1 MNVTIPTSYLAEQNF
16 RNVSEETDTNKLFY
30 DNEREKNFIGWE
42 QANLPLLFLQ
52 INPLLVLHSYDEL
65 S

>member
-16 RNVSEETDTNKLFY
+16 RHVSEETDTNKLFY

-42 QANLPLLFLQ
+42 QANLSLLFFA
-52 INPLLVLHSYDEL
+52 N
-65 S
+65 

>member
-1 MNVTIPTSYLAEQNF
+1 MNVTTPTSYLPEQNF

-42 QANLPLLFLQ
+42 QANLSLLFFA
-52 INPLLVLHSYDEL
+52 N
-65 S
+65 

>member
-16 RNVSEETDTNKLFY
+16 RHVSEETDTNKLFY

-42 QANLPLLFLQ
+42 QANLSLLFLQ
-52 INPLLVLHSYDEL
+52 INPLLVLHSDDEL